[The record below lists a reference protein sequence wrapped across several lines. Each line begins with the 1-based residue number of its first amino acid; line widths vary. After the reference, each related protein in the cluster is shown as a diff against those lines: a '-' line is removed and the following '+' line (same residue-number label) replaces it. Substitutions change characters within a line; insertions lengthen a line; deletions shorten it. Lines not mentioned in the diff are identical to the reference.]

1 MARNTVV
8 VAAALL
14 LVAVIGAA
22 KTINYVPMFDFDAN
36 LLKTDA
42 KVCIVHKE
50 GNQWVPM
57 NVCRRLPLHRHTYHA
72 PMKKTNKQKRMYR

>member
-1 MARNTVV
+1 MGQNTVV
-8 VAAALL
+8 VAAL
-14 LVAVIGAA
+14 LVAAVAAVGAA
-22 KTINYVPMFDFDAN
+22 RTINYIPMFDFDAN

-57 NVCRRLPLHRHTYHA
+57 NVCPSQQSNPLPMHTHVHRERSGLH
-72 PMKKTNKQKRMYR
+72 

>member
-1 MARNTVV
+1 MGRNTVV
-8 VAAALL
+8 VAAL
-14 LVAVIGAA
+14 LVAAVAAVGAA

-57 NVCRRLPLHRHTYHA
+57 NVCIPAHA
-72 PMKKTNKQKRMYR
+72 QTSNLF

>member
-57 NVCRRLPLHRHTYHA
+57 NVCRRLPLFFSLVRDMCA
-72 PMKKTNKQKRMYR
+72 CANKQKRMYR